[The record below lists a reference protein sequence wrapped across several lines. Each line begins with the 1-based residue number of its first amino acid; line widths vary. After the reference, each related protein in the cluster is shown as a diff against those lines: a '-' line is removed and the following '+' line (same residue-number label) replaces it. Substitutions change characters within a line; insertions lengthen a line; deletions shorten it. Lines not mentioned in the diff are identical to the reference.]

1 MGLIDYMILSERFQG
16 IRFNCA
22 KPSLVDAVIL
32 LKSVAPVAL
41 LYLFGVRL
49 LVGFGYAIFCACF
62 ICLYAK
68 REKKIFS
75 ELFGESGAGR
85 TMNR

>member
-16 IRFNCA
+16 VRRDCVR
-22 KPSLVDAVIL
+22 PSLVDVVIL
-32 LKSVAPVAL
+32 LKCLAPIAL

-49 LVGFGYAIFCACF
+49 LVGFNFTISCACF

-68 REKKIFS
+68 REEKVLSAIYD
-75 ELFGESGAGR
+75 ESGSR
-85 TMNR
+85 YPMRR

>member
-16 IRFNCA
+16 IRFNCV
-22 KPSLVDAVIL
+22 KPSLVDAMIL
-32 LKSVAPVAL
+32 LKSVAPIAL

-62 ICLYAK
+62 ICLYTK
-68 REKKIFS
+68 REEKVLSAIYD
-75 ELFGESGAGR
+75 ESGSR
-85 TMNR
+85 YPMSR

>member
-16 IRFNCA
+16 IRFNCV
-22 KPSLVDAVIL
+22 KPTLVDAVIL
-32 LKSVAPVAL
+32 LKSIAPIVL
-41 LYLFGVRL
+41 LHLFGVRL
-49 LVGFGYAIFCACF
+49 LVGFSYAIFCVCF

-68 REKKIFS
+68 REQKILS
-75 ELFGESGAGR
+75 ELFGESGAEC